1 MKEREDDD
9 QRTDEPPA
17 LGTIPAAAAASEIA
31 PAMAGATLT
40 EGPVGRVLAGL
51 AAPMVLGLF
60 SVISFNLTDTY
71 FVSQLGTRELA
82 AMSFTFPVVSV
93 MFGIAMGLGT
103 GTISV
108 VSRAI
113 GAGEQA
119 RVRRISSDSLMLSF
133 LTVLVAA
140 GLGMVTI
147 DPLFRALGATDDVLP
162 LIREYMMI
170 WYPGMVFLVVPMV
183 ANASIRAAGDTR
195 LPALIMTGG
204 TLINFVLDPLLIFG
218 LLGFPRW
225 ELKGAAVAT
234 VIGRF
239 LILVASLAILHFR
252 KRMLDFS
259 PPGLRDV
266 LQSWRQVAG
275 LAIAATAT
283 NIMPSVA
290 VAFVTRLVAA
300 YGEGAVAAWGAG
312 SRVSHFVLIPVFAL
326 GSGLVPFVG
335 QNWGAE
341 RYDRVRQAR
350 RYAYRFAFFWGL
362 AMVAVLHFGA
372 QAIAGVFSDDGAVV
386 GKIVDYLWI
395 VPLGYGMMGVFFM
408 TEETLNAIGRPAV
421 ATATTAIH
429 MFVLYAPLAYAG
441 TWFGNM
447 TGLLAGVAAADIAAG
462 FIGVVFVHRL
472 CHRREAT
479 CVL

>member
-17 LGTIPAAAAASEIA
+17 LGTIPAAAAASETA

-51 AAPMVLGLF
+51 AAPMVIGLF
-60 SVISFNLTDTY
+60 SVIAFNLTDTY
-71 FVSQLGTRELA
+71 FVSQLGTRQLA
-82 AMSFTFPVVSV
+82 AMSFTFPVISV

-119 RVRRISSDSLMLSF
+119 RVRRISSDSLTLSF
-133 LTVLVAA
+133 LTVLIAA
-140 GLGMVTI
+140 GVGMATI

-162 LIREYMMI
+162 LIHEYMMI

-259 PPGLRDV
+259 SPGLRDV
-266 LQSWRQVAG
+266 LESWRQVAS

-283 NIMPSVA
+283 NIVPSIA
-290 VAFVTRLVAA
+290 AAFVTRLVAEF
-300 YGEGAVAAWGAG
+300 GEGAVAAWGAG
-312 SRVSHFVLIPVFAL
+312 SRVTHFVLIPVYAL

-335 QNWGAE
+335 QNWGAA
-341 RYDRVRQAR
+341 RYDRVRQGR
-350 RYAYRFAFFWGL
+350 RYAYRFAFVWGA

-372 QAIAGVFSDDGAVV
+372 EMVAGIFSEDAAVV
-386 GKIVDYLWI
+386 GLIVEYL
-395 VPLGYGMMGVFFM
+395 
-408 TEETLNAIGRPAV
+408 
-421 ATATTAIH
+421 
-429 MFVLYAPLAYAG
+429 
-441 TWFGNM
+441 
-447 TGLLAGVAAADIAAG
+447 
-462 FIGVVFVHRL
+462 
-472 CHRREAT
+472 
-479 CVL
+479 